1 MSENSKAIVK
11 KPMEKIQGYL
21 ESEVIKNRFATV
33 LGEQGSAS
41 YISSVL
47 LAVANKPELQVCT
60 PSSIYVSALRA
71 ATMRLSVD
79 ESTGQAYLV
88 PFKEK
93 ATLIIGWKG
102 IYDMAI
108 RTGKYRR
115 IEVHKLYEGET
126 FEQDRLT
133 GMMSLGGSKKSNKT
147 GGWMA
152 IFEMYP
158 PKGQRS
164 GMSAALFMTVDEI
177 HAHAQKYSRGYDR
190 KDGAWKTATEQMEK
204 KTVLR
209 LLLRTRGYLDPQDE
223 AAMAEIEEETNGQD
237 LPDGNNDFSLP
248 EDVIEVEAT
257 TPTLDQVDAA
267 FPPMTKEE
275 AAADLEKEQKKAA
288 AKEQKSM
295 EQLGY

>member
-1 MSENSKAIVK
+1 MTENSKAIVK

-21 ESEVIKNRFATV
+21 ESEVIKSRFANV
-33 LGEQGSAS
+33 LGNQASAS

-60 PSSIYVSALRA
+60 PSSIYISALRA

-88 PFKEK
+88 PFKDK

-133 GMMSLGGSKKSNKT
+133 GAMSLGGSKKSSKT
-147 GGWMA
+147 GGWLA

-158 PKGQRS
+158 PKGQRD
-164 GMSAALFMTVDEI
+164 GMSAALCMSVDEI
-177 HAHAQKYSRGYDR
+177 HAHAVKYSRGYDR
-190 KDGAWKTATEQMEK
+190 KDGAWKNATEQMEK

-209 LLLRTRGYLDPQDE
+209 LLLRSRGYIDPQDE
-223 AAMAEIEEETNGQD
+223 AALAEIEEETTGHD
-237 LPDGNNDFSLP
+237 LPDGDNSFNLP
-248 EDVIEVEAT
+248 EDVVDVEAT
-257 TPTLDQVDAA
+257 EPEQ
-267 FPPMTKEE
+267 PPMTKEE
-275 AAADLEKEQKKAA
+275 AAANLAKEAKQAA
-288 AKEQKSM
+288 AKEQQAVQ
-295 EQLGY
+295 QLEY

>member
-1 MSENSKAIVK
+1 
-11 KPMEKIQGYL
+11 
-21 ESEVIKNRFATV
+21 
-33 LGEQGSAS
+33 
-41 YISSVL
+41 
-47 LAVANKPELQVCT
+47 
-60 PSSIYVSALRA
+60 
-71 ATMRLSVD
+71 
-79 ESTGQAYLV
+79 
-88 PFKEK
+88 
-93 ATLIIGWKG
+93 LIIGWKG

-177 HAHAQKYSRGYDR
+177 HAHAVKYSRGYDR

-223 AAMAEIEEETNGQD
+223 AAMAEIEEETAGHD
-237 LPDGNNDFSLP
+237 LPDGNSDFSLP
-248 EDVIEVEAT
+248 EDVLEIEAT
-257 TPTLDQVDAA
+257 TPAPDPVDAA
-267 FPPMTKEE
+267 FPPMTDEE
-275 AAADLEKEQKKAA
+275 KAA
-288 AKEQKSM
+288 IKAKEIAQSK
-295 EQLGY
+295 LL

>member
-1 MSENSKAIVK
+1 MTDKSKAIVK

-60 PSSIYVSALRA
+60 PVSIYVSALRA

-88 PFKEK
+88 PFKDK

-133 GMMSLGGSKKSNKT
+133 GKMSLGGGKKSNKT
-147 GGWMA
+147 GGWLA

-158 PKGQRS
+158 PKGQHD
-164 GMSAALFMTVDEI
+164 GMSAALYMSIDEI
-177 HAHAQKYSRGYDR
+177 HAHAVKYSRGYDR

-223 AAMAEIEEETNGQD
+223 AALTEIEEETTGQD
-237 LPDGNNDFSLP
+237 LPEGDNSFQLP
-248 EDVIEVEAT
+248 DEIDEVVDVSANEIPEEQKQ
-257 TPTLDQVDAA
+257 PE
-267 FPPMTKEE
+267 MTKEE
-275 AAADLEKEQKKAA
+275 ADRYLAREA
-288 AKEQKSM
+288 KSM